1 MRCANALS
9 VDRRRTVDSEQLDD
23 SSGRQWLAER
33 GQEGGFAIKFPA
45 YAQQTSRDLARSTPL
60 ILDCCT
66 AP

>member
-45 YAQQTSRDLARSTPL
+45 YFVQAQIIPSGSSVHSYK
-60 ILDCCT
+60 
-66 AP
+66 